1 MQELTDEEREVLK
14 EKYSDGYRF
23 VARDGDGEVYA
34 HSSKPVKGGLDWD
47 GEGYYDWISD
57 YVYSDFKFIKWE
69 DDEPY
74 EIEKLL
80 DIKDD
85 SI

>member
-1 MQELTDEEREVLK
+1 MQQLTEEEREVLK

-23 VARDGDGEVYA
+23 VARDEDGEVYA
-34 HSSKPVKGGLDWD
+34 HSSKPVKGGLDWA
-47 GEGYYDWISD
+47 GEGCYDWISD

-69 DDEPY
+69 DNEPY

-80 DIKDD
+80 EGGNE
-85 SI
+85 